1 MQTQKYIN
9 ELFTVIKKLELSDQ
23 QGVEV
28 DFEKEM
34 QATMA
39 LFKDLTSADG
49 KLIFIGN
56 GGSAAIA
63 SHMAVDYW
71 KNGGIPAICF
81 NDGAQLTCLAND
93 YGYEAVFTKPI
104 QVFAKQGDILVA
116 ISSSGQSPNILQGV
130 AAAIGTGCKIITLS
144 GFSPLNPLRRL
155 GDLNIYC
162 ASYEYGFVELAHQLV
177 LHMILDLMCVRGTEY
192 TDASSAE
199 PSCFSR

>member
-9 ELFTVIKKLELSDQ
+9 ELFTVIEKLELSDQ

-39 LFKDLTSADG
+39 LFKDLTGADG

-71 KNGGIPAICF
+71 KNGGIPALCF
-81 NDGAQLTCLAND
+81 NDGAQLTCLSND
-93 YGYEAVFTKPI
+93 YGYETVFAKPI
-104 QVFAKQGDILVA
+104 QVFARPGDILIA

-130 AAAIGTGCKIITLS
+130 EAAIGIGCKIITLS

-177 LHMILDLMCVRGTEY
+177 LHMILDLMCVGGTE
-192 TDASSAE
+192 
-199 PSCFSR
+199 